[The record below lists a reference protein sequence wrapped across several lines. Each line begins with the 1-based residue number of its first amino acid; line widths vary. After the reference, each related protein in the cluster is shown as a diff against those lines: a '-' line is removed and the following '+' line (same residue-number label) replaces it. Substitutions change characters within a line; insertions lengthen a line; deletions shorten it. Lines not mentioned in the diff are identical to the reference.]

1 MADSSKKQTFL
12 HGAALLAIATAIV
25 KLIGAFYKIPLKA
38 IIDDEGYGYF
48 STAYDIYSVLLLI
61 STAGLPV
68 AMSRMI
74 SNASTLGKYN
84 QVRRIYKTSQII
96 FIALG
101 LASSLLMVLGSGWL
115 ANVLEQPGAQ
125 TAILC
130 LGPCAFLMG
139 LISTYRGFF
148 QGQENMRPTSNSQV
162 LEAVFKLVVGL
173 AAAYFIMK
181 TTQSLAYAAGGAI
194 LGVTVSCLISAIYL
208 RSKFCQAYKEMPT
221 TAEKPDGY
229 KATAK
234 QLLTIAVP
242 ITIGAAGLQLLTVAE
257 SGLYMNRLVHLLE
270 TNQYAQA
277 LAAEL
282 KGEILAADPL
292 ATAAEIPY
300 RMAASFK
307 GIYNFAQTI
316 FNMPCAF
323 IVPISVSV
331 IPAITSHLTLNKD
344 QQVRE
349 TEESAARITGLISLP
364 CSVGLAVLARPVMAM
379 LGGYTGLKLDLAES
393 LMMTLAA
400 CIFLYA
406 IIQYT
411 NSLMQA
417 HGYAHVPVVNMLLVG
432 VVKLAA
438 VYILVGNPNIGIL
451 GAPIGAVLSYGAIA
465 ALNLI
470 AIAKIVP
477 QKPALLKNL
486 LRPLL
491 PALIMGAVVF
501 GSYRGLVYLLGAEG
515 SRLLLCGI
523 PVAVG
528 VAVYFVLAVALKSI
542 TAADCHLLPKGE
554 KIAKMLKLQ

>member
-12 HGAALLAIATAIV
+12 HGAALLAIATAVV

-74 SNASTLGKYN
+74 SNASTLKQFN

-101 LASSLLMVLGSGWL
+101 LASSAFMMLGSGWL
-115 ANVLEQPGAQ
+115 AKVLEQPHAQ

-139 LISTYRGFF
+139 VISTYRGFF

-173 AAAYFIMK
+173 SAAYLIMRF
-181 TTQSLAYAAGGAI
+181 TQNLALAAGGAI
-194 LGVTVSCLISAIYL
+194 LGVTVSCLISALYL
-208 RSKFCQAYKEMPT
+208 RGKFREAYLEMPKT
-221 TAEKPDGY
+221 QEEMAGY

-234 QLLTIAVP
+234 QLLQIAVP

-257 SGLYMNRLVHLLE
+257 TGLYMNRLVNLLE
-270 TNQYAQA
+270 GNQYAKA
-277 LAAEL
+277 LADGL
-282 KGEILAADPL
+282 KAEILASDAL
-292 ATAAEIPY
+292 VTAQELPY

-323 IVPISVSV
+323 IVPISISV
-331 IPAITSHLTLNKD
+331 IPAITAQLTMKNNRG
-344 QQVRE
+344 VRE

-364 CSVGLAVLARPVMAM
+364 CSVGLIILARPVMAM
-379 LGGYTGLKLDLAES
+379 LGGYSGLKLDLASS
-393 LMMTLAA
+393 LMALLGG

-406 IIQYT
+406 IIQFT

-432 VVKLAA
+432 VVKLAV

-451 GAPIGAVLSYGAIA
+451 GAPLGALLSYGAIA
-465 ALNLI
+465 ALNLV
-470 AIAKIVP
+470 AISKMVP
-477 QKPALLKNL
+477 QKPALVKNL

-491 PALIMGAVVF
+491 PALIMGAA
-501 GSYRGLVYLLGAEG
+501 VYGTYWAALQILGPEA
-515 SRLLLCGI
+515 SNILLCGV

-528 VAVYFVLAVALKSI
+528 VVVYCVAAVLCKSI
-542 TAADCHLLPKGE
+542 TADDCLLLPKGE
-554 KIAKMLKLQ
+554 KIAKLLKL

>member
-12 HGAALLAIATAIV
+12 HGAALLAIATAVV

-74 SNASTLGKYN
+74 SNASTLKHYN
-84 QVRRIYKTSQII
+84 QVRRIYKTSQLI
-96 FIALG
+96 FITLG
-101 LASSLLMVLGSGWL
+101 LASSAFMMLGSGWL
-115 ANVLEQPGAQ
+115 ADVLEQPHAQ

-139 LISTYRGFF
+139 IISTYRGFF

-173 AAAYFIMK
+173 SAAYIIMRL
-181 TTQSLAYAAGGAI
+181 TQNLALAAGGAI
-194 LGVTVSCLISAIYL
+194 LGVTVSCLISAVYL
-208 RSKFCQAYKEMPT
+208 RGKFRQAYLEMPET
-221 TAEKPDGY
+221 QEEMSGY

-234 QLLTIAVP
+234 QLLQIAVP

-257 SGLYMNRLVHLLE
+257 SGLYMNRLVYLLE
-270 TNQYAQA
+270 TNQYAQS
-277 LAAEL
+277 LAGVL
-282 KGEILAADPL
+282 KEEILASDAL
-292 ATAAEIPY
+292 VTAQELPY

-323 IVPISVSV
+323 IVPISISV
-331 IPAITSHLTLNKD
+331 IPAITAQLTMQNNCG
-344 QQVRE
+344 VTE

-364 CSVGLAVLARPVMAM
+364 CSVGLCILARPVMAM
-379 LGGYTGLKLDLAES
+379 LGGYSGQKLDLAAN
-393 LMMTLAA
+393 LMIVLGA

-406 IIQYT
+406 IIQFT

-432 VVKLAA
+432 VVKLAV

-451 GAPIGAVLSYGAIA
+451 GAPLGALLSYGAIA
-465 ALNLI
+465 VLNLI
-470 AIAKIVP
+470 AIARMVP
-477 QKPALLKNL
+477 QKPALTRNL

-491 PALIMGAVVF
+491 PAIIMGAA
-501 GSYRGLVYLLGAEG
+501 VYGTYWAMVQMLGQEG
-515 SRLLLCGI
+515 SRILLCGVPI
-523 PVAVG
+523 AVG
-528 VAVYFVLAVALKSI
+528 VVVYCVMAVLCKSI
-542 TAADCHLLPKGE
+542 TAADCQLLPKGE
-554 KIAKMLKLQ
+554 KIAKLLRL

>member
-1 MADSSKKQTFL
+1 MAQSSKKQTFL

-74 SNASTLGKYN
+74 SNASTLQNYN

-115 ANVLEQPGAQ
+115 AKVLEQPGAQ
-125 TAILC
+125 AAILC

-148 QGQENMRPTSNSQV
+148 QGQENMRPTSVSQV
-162 LEAVFKLVVGL
+162 LEAAFKLIVGL

-181 TTQSLAYAAGGAI
+181 TTKSLAYAAGGAI
-194 LGVTVSCLISAIYL
+194 LGVTVSCLISTIYL
-208 RSKFCQAYKEMPT
+208 RSKFLGAYKEMPVT
-221 TAEKPDGY
+221 EETPDSY

-234 QLLTIAVP
+234 QLLAIAVP

-270 TNQYAQA
+270 TNQYAQD
-277 LAAEL
+277 LAASL
-282 KGEILAADPL
+282 KAEILATDPL
-292 ATAAEIPY
+292 VTAGELPH

-331 IPAITSHLTLNKD
+331 IPAITSHLTLKD
-344 QQVRE
+344 DHQVRQ

-379 LGGYTGLKLDLAES
+379 LGGYSGLKLDLAQS
-393 LMMTLAA
+393 LMTILAA

-432 VVKLAA
+432 IVKLAA
-438 VYILVGNPNIGIL
+438 VYILVGNPQIGIL

-465 ALNLI
+465 VLNLI
-470 AIAKIVP
+470 AIGRMVP
-477 QKPALLKNL
+477 QKPALVKNL

-491 PALIMGAVVF
+491 PALIMGVVVF
-501 GSYRGLVYLLGAEG
+501 ASYRGLVYLLGAEG

-523 PVAVG
+523 PVAIG
-528 VAVYFVLAVALKSI
+528 VAVYGVCAVAFKSI
-542 TAADCHLLPKGE
+542 TAEDCLLLPKGD
-554 KIAKMLKLQ
+554 KIAKLLKLQ